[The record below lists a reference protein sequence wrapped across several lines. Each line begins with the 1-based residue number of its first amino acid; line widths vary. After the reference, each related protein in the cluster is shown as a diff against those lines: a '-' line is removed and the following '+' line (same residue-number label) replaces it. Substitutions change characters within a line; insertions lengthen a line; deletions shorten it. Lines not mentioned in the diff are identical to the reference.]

1 VPLLLLLLLL
11 LLVSVPFATH
21 RRIKFTIKATGIF
34 IKNAFRLATARQNAK
49 NIGGAKESKMNSN
62 FNFQFPIF
70 QFSIFHHQDF
80 LSGYKTVSLFIV
92 ETKLY
97 TNI

>member
-1 VPLLLLLLLL
+1 MPLLLLLLLLL

-49 NIGGAKESKMNSN
+49 NIIGGAKESKMISN
-62 FNFQFPIF
+62 FNFQFFNF
-70 QFSIFHHQDF
+70 QFSIKNLIF
-80 LSGYKTVSLFIV
+80 SLWI
-92 ETKLY
+92 
-97 TNI
+97 

>member
-1 VPLLLLLLLL
+1 MPLLLLLLLLL

-49 NIGGAKESKMNSN
+49 NIGGAKESKMISN
-62 FNFQFPIF
+62 FNFQFFNF
-70 QFSIFHHQDF
+70 QFSIKIFSLDIKPFHF
-80 LSGYKTVSLFIV
+80 LLL
-92 ETKLY
+92 TKLY
-97 TNI
+97 NTNNS